1 MNKFTLFIII
11 IILYIACD
19 APYLL
24 YNSKHYNY
32 IVSKIQG
39 NGHGLT
45 KRYYSA
51 ILVYISLAIGM
62 MTLVLSR
69 AETPRDALYYG
80 ALMGFVSYS
89 VFDFTIHFMLEG
101 YDLKTAII
109 DSIWGAI
116 LSAFVAWVAFYI
128 SKKW

>member
-11 IILYIACD
+11 IILYIICD

-32 IVSKIQG
+32 IVSKIQCG
-39 NGHGLT
+39 RRGIT
-45 KRYYSA
+45 TRYYSA
-51 ILVYISLAIGM
+51 LMVYVALAIGII
-62 MTLVLSR
+62 TLVLSR

-80 ALMGFVSYS
+80 AILGFVTYS
-89 VFDFTIHFMLEG
+89 VFDFTIHFMLED
-101 YDLKTAII
+101 YDLKTVVM
-109 DSIWGAI
+109 DVIWGTI
-116 LSAFVAWVAFYI
+116 LSAFVAWIAFYI

>member
-1 MNKFTLFIII
+1 MNQFILFIII
-11 IILYIACD
+11 IILYIICD

-24 YNSKHYNY
+24 YNIKHYNY

-39 NGHGLT
+39 NDRGFT

-51 ILVYISLAIGM
+51 LMVYITFAIGM
-62 MTLVLSR
+62 ITLVLSR
-69 AETPRDALYYG
+69 AETSHDALYYG
-80 ALMGFVSYS
+80 ALMGFVSYG

-101 YDLKTAII
+101 YDIKTVVM
-109 DSIWGAI
+109 DVIWGTI
-116 LSAFVAWVAFYI
+116 LSASVAWIAFYI